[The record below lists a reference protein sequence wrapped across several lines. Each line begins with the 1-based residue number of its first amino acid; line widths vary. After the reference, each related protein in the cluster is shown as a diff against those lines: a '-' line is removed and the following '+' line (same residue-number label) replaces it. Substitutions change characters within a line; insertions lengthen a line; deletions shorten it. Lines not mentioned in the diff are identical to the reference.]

1 MFSGIVNSV
10 LISLGHFELLFW
22 PYQPQTR
29 QTTVAWWKEVSDKI
43 FYSIYTVRLAI
54 KFHNTAVLHSENLPS
69 LWKEPPF
76 CDLHRHPQL
85 MTFKHSPHHS
95 YGNYDI
101 HRSFLPLV
109 PQSKS
114 QGRPHFYTFI
124 KVHLLQEPDLQLSK
138 PKRAP

>member
-69 LWKEPPF
+69 LWKEFPF
-76 CDLHRHPQL
+76 YDLHRHPQM
-85 MTFKHSPHHS
+85 MTFKHPPHLFVPACPNPINVETMTRHHTQILCTTSPTKQTS
-95 YGNYDI
+95 
-101 HRSFLPLV
+101 R
-109 PQSKS
+109 QSS
-114 QGRPHFYTFI
+114 HATR
-124 KVHLLQEPDLQLSK
+124 LN
-138 PKRAP
+138 